1 MPALSKLRF
10 DELVQGLPGPI
21 ENNAADGCGHSAAS
35 NAELWNGNGTPVSSG
50 IAEAPARVITTL
62 DEANTLQPGEIMICQ
77 FTDVGW
83 TPYFSLASGVVTEIG
98 GLLSHGAVVA
108 REFGLPCV
116 VGVRGATTRIKSGSI
131 VRVEGDTG
139 KVTVLTLS

>member
-1 MPALSKLRF
+1 MPIYGRRMDS
-10 DELVQGLPGPI
+10 I
-21 ENNAADGCGHSAAS
+21 
-35 NAELWNGNGTPVSSG
+35 
-50 IAEAPARVITTL
+50 
-62 DEANTLQPGEIMICQ
+62 
-77 FTDVGW
+77 
-83 TPYFSLASGVVTEIG
+83 FSLASGVVTEIG